1 MSQMDQMLERRV
13 GNLTKMFISQL
24 VYLFATNL
32 FSHFERKTDMVISSK
47 LTMDAAASTTYS

>member
-1 MSQMDQMLERRV
+1 MDQMLERRV

-24 VYLFATNL
+24 VYLFATNR